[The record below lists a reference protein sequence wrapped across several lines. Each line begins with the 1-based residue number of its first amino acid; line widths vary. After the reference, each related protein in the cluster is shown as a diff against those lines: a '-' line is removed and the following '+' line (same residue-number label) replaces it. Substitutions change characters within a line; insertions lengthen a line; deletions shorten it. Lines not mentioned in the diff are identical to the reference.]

1 VSVDDKNAIMYKHKK
16 ISIITATYNAVKYL
30 PRFISSMRNQTNKN
44 FEWIVVDG
52 GSTDG
57 TLGFFE
63 DIVDLKLVIDSR
75 SDFGIYDALNR
86 GIKLCSGDYY
96 LVLGVDDILYPDSM
110 KIIHAA
116 LQKTDSDIYS
126 FLANSENGID
136 VNAKRKWPFFYSQRA
151 YIGAHSVGTIIRK
164 KLHEQFGYY
173 SKRFPIAADQ
183 YFIKQACDAGATVEY
198 IDKSIGIFGSSGL
211 SSVDTLGQLTES
223 LRVQIATG
231 ERKSVQLL
239 LFFLRI
245 LKNYKKF

>member
-1 VSVDDKNAIMYKHKK
+1 MNVIMHEPK
-16 ISIITATYNAVKYL
+16 ISIITATYNAVQYL
-30 PRFISSMRNQTNKN
+30 SRLIASMRNQANKN

-57 TLGFFE
+57 TLGILE
-63 DIVDLKLVIDSR
+63 HIVDLELVVDSR
-75 SDFGIYDALNR
+75 PDFGVYDALNR

-96 LVLGVDDILYPDSM
+96 LVLGADDILFPESM
-110 KIIHAA
+110 KIIHEA
-116 LQKTDSDIYS
+116 LLKTDSDIYS
-126 FLANSENGID
+126 FLVNSENGID
-136 VNAKRKWPFFYSQRA
+136 VNAKRRWPSFYSQRA
-151 YIGAHSVGTIIRK
+151 YIGAHSVGTLIRK
-164 KLHEQFGYY
+164 KLHDKFGYY

-183 YFIKQACDAGATVEY
+183 YFIKQVCDAGATVEY
-198 IDKSIGIFGSSGL
+198 IEKEIGMFGSSGL

-231 ERKSVQLL
+231 ERKSVQLF

>member
-1 VSVDDKNAIMYKHKK
+1 MSNTR
-16 ISIITATYNAVKYL
+16 ISIITAIYNAALHV
-30 PRFISSMRNQTNKN
+30 PRLISSLRNQSFRD

-57 TLGFFE
+57 TLHLLE
-63 DIVDLKLVIDSR
+63 QVAEIDLIVDSR
-75 SDFGIYDALNR
+75 QDFGIYDALNR
-86 GIKLCSGDYY
+86 GIKLCSGNYY
-96 LVLGVDDILYPDSM
+96 LVLGVDDILYPDSIE
-110 KIIHAA
+110 IIHAT
-116 LQKTDSDIYS
+116 LLKSDSDIYS
-126 FLANSENGID
+126 FLVNSDNGID

-164 KLHEQFGYY
+164 QLHEKFGYY
-173 SKRFPIAADQ
+173 SKKFPIAADQ
-183 YFIKQACDAGATVEY
+183 YFIKVVCDAGATVEY
-198 IDKSIGIFGSSGL
+198 IDKEIGVFGSSGI

-231 ERKSVQLL
+231 ERKSVQLF

>member
-1 VSVDDKNAIMYKHKK
+1 MCK
-16 ISIITATYNAVKYL
+16 ISIITATYNTMSHLSKL
-30 PRFISSMRNQTNKN
+30 IESLCNQTCKD

-57 TLGFFE
+57 TRGILE
-63 DIVDLKLVIDSR
+63 HIVDLELVIDSR
-75 SDFGIYDALNR
+75 PDFGIYDALNR

-96 LVLGVDDILYPDSM
+96 LVLGADDILFPESM
-110 KIIHAA
+110 KIINEA
-116 LQKTDSDIYS
+116 LLKTDSDIYS
-126 FLANSENGID
+126 FLVNSENGID

-164 KLHEQFGYY
+164 KLHEKFGYY

-183 YFIKQACDAGATVEY
+183 YFIKQVCDAGATVEY
-198 IDKSIGIFGSSGL
+198 IEKEIGMFGSSGL
-211 SSVDTLGQLTES
+211 SSVDSLGQLTES

-231 ERKSVQLL
+231 ERKSVQLF